1 MLCWKQGSY
10 NLDNRCYTGYTKNM
24 EEVMRSPVTSVTL
37 KEDTVKKIE
46 ELKVI
51 ENRSM
56 SNIINEA
63 VRYYHTFVVNVKQR
77 P

>member
-1 MLCWKQGSY
+1 
-10 NLDNRCYTGYTKNM
+10 
-24 EEVMRSPVTSVTL
+24 MRSPVTSITL
-37 KEDTVKKIE
+37 KEDTVKKID

-63 VRYYHTFVVNVKQR
+63 VRYYFAMIMSMKQR
-77 P
+77 Q

>member
-1 MLCWKQGSY
+1 
-10 NLDNRCYTGYTKNM
+10 
-24 EEVMRSPVTSVTL
+24 MRSSVTSITL

-56 SNIINEA
+56 ANIINEA
-63 VRYYHTFVVNVKQR
+63 VRYYYTFVINVKQR